1 MIGKGNINKG
11 EKIMNNGYIDLE
23 SVGST
28 LTKDLMVFPIDCSE
42 APETASEAEEMM
54 GVHILDVDDEW
65 IWSLSLVDGYN
76 LLSFLE
82 DSGLVLPD
90 GFTDKVKD
98 LMGQPDTLVEVI

>member
-1 MIGKGNINKG
+1 MS
-11 EKIMNNGYIDLE
+11 YIDLE

-28 LTKDLMVFPIDCSE
+28 ITSEGLVFPTDCSE
-42 APETASEAEEMM
+42 APGTSSEAEEMV

-98 LMGQPDTLVEVI
+98 LMGQPDTLVEVV

>member
-1 MIGKGNINKG
+1 MS
-11 EKIMNNGYIDLE
+11 YIDLE

-28 LTKDLMVFPIDCSE
+28 ITSEGLVFPTDCSE
-42 APETASEAEEMM
+42 APGTSSEAEEMV

-82 DSGLVLPD
+82 DCGLVLPD

>member
-1 MIGKGNINKG
+1 MS
-11 EKIMNNGYIDLE
+11 YIDLE

-28 LTKDLMVFPIDCSE
+28 ITSEGLVFPTDCSE
-42 APETASEAEEMM
+42 APGTSSEAEEMV

-90 GFTDKVKD
+90 GFTDKIED
-98 LMGQPDTLVEVI
+98 LMGQPDTLVELS

>member
-1 MIGKGNINKG
+1 MS
-11 EKIMNNGYIDLE
+11 YIDLE

-28 LTKDLMVFPIDCSE
+28 ITSEGLVFPTDCSE
-42 APETASEAEEMM
+42 APGTSSEAEEMV

>member
-1 MIGKGNINKG
+1 MS
-11 EKIMNNGYIDLE
+11 YIDLE

-28 LTKDLMVFPIDCSE
+28 VTNEGLVFPIDCSE

-65 IWSLSLVDGYN
+65 IWSLGLVDGYK
-76 LLSFLE
+76 LLDFLD

-90 GFTDKVKD
+90 GFTDKVES
-98 LMGQPDTLVEVI
+98 LMGQPDTLVEAI

>member
-1 MIGKGNINKG
+1 MSNLN
-11 EKIMNNGYIDLE
+11 YIEVE
-23 SVGST
+23 SVGS
-28 LTKDLMVFPIDCSE
+28 LVQEDGLVFPIDCSE

-82 DSGLVLPD
+82 DSGLVLTD

-98 LMGQPDTLVEVI
+98 LMGQPDTLVEVV

>member
-1 MIGKGNINKG
+1 MVKEQNKG
-11 EKIMNNGYIDLE
+11 KNMNFIDLD

-28 LTKDLMVFPIDCSE
+28 VNSDGLVFPIDCSE

-65 IWSLSLVDGYN
+65 IWSLLLVDGYN

-98 LMGQPDTLVEVI
+98 LMGQPDTLVEVV